1 MVVAISWL
9 TSLKLVWL
17 TISQWLLTWLKSLFL
32 MTCDVRPWITSIVV
46 LQLQKVE
53 EKNKPNVIKDKYTLL
68 QR

>member
-1 MVVAISWL
+1 
-9 TSLKLVWL
+9 
-17 TISQWLLTWLKSLFL
+17 